1 MTTLPFYNSSINVT
15 QSINNQI
22 VFSNSLSSSLY
33 ALSQNIFNINGG
45 QTLLDLLN
53 TLNLYINSYLL
64 NTNYSY
70 KNILSLITKSIV
82 PSFQSFIIS
91 IVNSYNSSS
100 NSIQRTAVLICL
112 VVICFGLFV
121 IIWLIDFRQTFRR
134 R

>member
-22 VFSNSLSSSLY
+22 IFSNSLSSTLYSLN
-33 ALSQNIFNINGG
+33 QNIFNINGG

-64 NTNYSY
+64 NPNYSY
-70 KNILSLITKSIV
+70 KTILSLLTKSIV
-82 PSFQSFIIS
+82 PNFQSFITS
-91 IVNSYNSSS
+91 MVSSYSSSS
-100 NSIQRTAVLICL
+100 NNIQRTAVMICM
-112 VVICFGLFV
+112 VVICFGLFF

>member
-15 QSINNQI
+15 KSINNQI
-22 VFSNSLSSSLY
+22 IFSNSLSSTLYSLN
-33 ALSQNIFNINGG
+33 QNIFNINGG

-64 NTNYSY
+64 NSNYNY
-70 KNILSLITKSIV
+70 KTILSLITKSIV
-82 PSFQSFIIS
+82 PNFQTFINTM
-91 IVNSYNSSS
+91 VNSYSSSS
-100 NSIQRTAVLICL
+100 NNMQRTAVLICM

-121 IIWLIDFRQTFRR
+121 VIWLIDFRQSFRR

>member
-22 VFSNSLSSSLY
+22 IFSNSLSSTLYSLN
-33 ALSQNIFNINGG
+33 QNIFNINGG

-64 NTNYSY
+64 NSNYNY
-70 KNILSLITKSIV
+70 KTILSLITKSIV
-82 PSFQSFIIS
+82 PNFQSFITS
-91 IVNSYNSSS
+91 MVNSYSSSS
-100 NSIQRTAVLICL
+100 NNVQRTAVMVCM
-112 VVICFGLFV
+112 VVICFGIFV